1 MKTPGEQMQTFDKQ
15 DKSLWYLLGLRSS
28 LGFRVIGLFIIP
40 SALSPIF
47 IDRGNYGGS
56 YFLWFGL
63 IALAHL
69 SFSIALLICRQIIH
83 GNRKHESHPVKT
95 LIAFFIAQSVRG
107 SVLGFSVVN
116 LGFTDDPNL
125 SFRIFSGGIFIG
137 IILSIVA
144 ISVAEYDIHSNLV
157 RDLETKTIQLESIR
171 DSMEDR
177 LQVAEDNLRTFAVQ
191 TISPRITEIDGQLS
205 ALKSGGNRR
214 LALLQLQHYVD
225 DELRPFSHQI
235 AHDSMSSLVSNFT
248 NQEVRR
254 FRIPRQIKIANS
266 VRPFVSTLLFEVTL
280 VAAAQRTM
288 TVVEVLPAALFTTLF
303 FVSYFV
309 LFQKIFAGREL
320 SSLPGTIIGLTG
332 FAIVGPLALT
342 ISELLG
348 IAIPEHIKI
357 AVIFVG
363 LVFGSVNF
371 GFTLLTAQRTE
382 MATQLGEAIE
392 QLASVVSILRQ
403 REWIVRRRVS
413 YVMHGSLQS
422 SLNAAILKL
431 GASSEPSE
439 EMIDKIRSEISQALD
454 RIWQNRPE
462 DYSFAKAQQEI
473 TNVWEGTVQV
483 NWKIA
488 DSVSQALD
496 TNPTTAECLGEV
508 VREAVSNA
516 SRHGGA
522 DLVEIQITITNKR
535 VLVTAVDNGPSSN
548 TGKTQ
553 GLGSALLNDVCSSW
567 SLDANLGGG
576 MTLRAK
582 LLLEV

>member
-1 MKTPGEQMQTFDKQ
+1 MNILGERMQTVDKQ
-15 DKSLWYLLGLRSS
+15 DSSLWYLLGLRSS

-40 SALSPIF
+40 SALSPLF
-47 IDRGNYGGS
+47 IDRGTYGGS

-69 SFSIALLICRQIIH
+69 SFSIALLISRQIIH

-95 LIAFFIAQSVRG
+95 LIAFFIGQSVRG
-107 SVLGFSVVN
+107 LVLGFSVVN
-116 LGFTDDPNL
+116 LGFTDDPQL
-125 SFRIFSGGIFIG
+125 SFRIVSGGIFISV
-137 IILSIVA
+137 ILSIVA
-144 ISVAEYDIHSNLV
+144 ISVAVYDIHSNLV
-157 RDLETKTIQLESIR
+157 RDLETRTIELESIR
-171 DSMEDR
+171 ESMEDR

-191 TISPRITEIDGQLS
+191 TISPRITEIDGQLA
-205 ALKSGGNRR
+205 ALKSGGDKG
-214 LALLQLQHYVD
+214 LALKQLQDYVD

-235 AHDSMSSLVSNFT
+235 ARDSLSSFVSNST
-248 NQEVRR
+248 KQDVRQ
-254 FRIPRQIKIANS
+254 FRIPRHVNVANS

-288 TVVEVLPAALFTTLF
+288 TVVEVLPATLFTTLF

-309 LFQKIFAGREL
+309 LIRKIFAGQEL
-320 SSLPGTIIGLTG
+320 ASLPGTIVGLTF
-332 FAIVGPLALT
+332 FAIVGPLSLT

-348 IAIPEHIKI
+348 LAIPDHIKI
-357 AVIFVG
+357 AVIFIG
-363 LVFGSVNF
+363 LIFGSVNF
-371 GFTLLTAQRTE
+371 GFTLLTSQRTE
-382 MATQLGEAIE
+382 LANQLGEAIE
-392 QLASVVSILRQ
+392 QLGSVVSILRQ

-422 SLNAAILKL
+422 SLNAAVLKL
-431 GASSEPSE
+431 GASSNPSG
-439 EMIDKIRSEISQALD
+439 EMIDQIRSEISQALD
-454 RIWQNRPE
+454 RIWQDRSD

-483 NWKIA
+483 NWKLA
-488 DSVSQALD
+488 DGVSQALD

-522 DLVEIQITITNKR
+522 DLVKIQISIEDKR
-535 VLVTAVDNGPSSN
+535 VLVTVLDNGSSTN
-548 TGKTQ
+548 TEKTQ
-553 GLGSALLNDVCSSW
+553 GLGSELMSDVCSYW
-567 SLDANLGGG
+567 SLDPNPGGG

>member
-1 MKTPGEQMQTFDKQ
+1 MNTPGEQMQTFDKQ

-56 YFLWFGL
+56 YFLWLGL

-95 LIAFFIAQSVRG
+95 LIAFFLAQSVRG

-125 SFRIFSGGIFIG
+125 SFRIFSGGIFISV
-137 IILSIVA
+137 ILSIVA

-157 RDLETKTIQLESIR
+157 RDLETRTIELESIR
-171 DSMEDR
+171 ESMEDR
-177 LQVAEDNLRTFAVQ
+177 LQVAENNLRTFAVQ

-205 ALKSGGNRR
+205 ALKSGGDKG
-214 LALLQLQHYVD
+214 LALSQLQHYVD

-248 NQEVRR
+248 KQEVRQ
-254 FRIPRQIKIANS
+254 FRIPRQINIANS

-303 FVSYFV
+303 FYSYFV
-309 LFQKIFAGREL
+309 LFQKIFGGREL
-320 SSLPGTIIGLTG
+320 SSLPGTIIGLTI

-342 ISELLG
+342 ISELLSL
-348 IAIPEHIKI
+348 AIPEHIKI
-357 AVIFVG
+357 AVIFIG

-371 GFTLLTAQRTE
+371 GFTLLTSQRTE
-382 MATQLGEAIE
+382 LATQLGEAIE

-422 SLNAAILKL
+422 SLNAAVLKL
-431 GASSEPSE
+431 GASSNPSG
-439 EMIDKIRSEISQALD
+439 EMIDQIRSEISQALD
-454 RIWQNRPE
+454 RIWQNRSQ

-473 TNVWEGTVQV
+473 TNVWEGTVQI
-483 NWKIA
+483 NWKLA
-488 DSVSQALD
+488 EGVSQALD
-496 TNPTTAECLGEV
+496 KNPTTAECLGEV

-522 DLVEIQITITNKR
+522 DLVEIQIAIENKR
-535 VLVTAVDNGPSSN
+535 VLVTALDNGSSTN

>member
-1 MKTPGEQMQTFDKQ
+1 MNTPGEQMQTFDKQ

-95 LIAFFIAQSVRG
+95 LVAFFIAQSVRG

-137 IILSIVA
+137 VILSIVA

-157 RDLETKTIQLESIR
+157 RDLETRTIELESIR
-171 DSMEDR
+171 ESMEDR
-177 LQVAEDNLRTFAVQ
+177 LRVAEDNLRTFAVQ

-205 ALKSGGNRR
+205 ALKSGGDKG

-248 NQEVRR
+248 KQEVRQ
-254 FRIPRQIKIANS
+254 FRIPRQINIANS

-320 SSLPGTIIGLTG
+320 DSLPGTIIGLTV

-342 ISELLG
+342 ISESLG

-371 GFTLLTAQRTE
+371 GFTLLTSQRTE
-382 MATQLGEAIE
+382 LATQLGEAIE

-422 SLNAAILKL
+422 SLNAAVLKL
-431 GASSEPSE
+431 GASSDPSE
-439 EMIDKIRSEISQALD
+439 EMIDQIRSEISQALD

-473 TNVWEGTVQV
+473 TNVWAGTVQV

-522 DLVEIQITITNKR
+522 DLVEIQITIENKR
-535 VLVTAVDNGPSSN
+535 VLVTALDNGSSTN

>member
-1 MKTPGEQMQTFDKQ
+1 MKTPGEQMQTFDKP

-28 LGFRVIGLFIIP
+28 LGFRVIGLSIIP

-95 LIAFFIAQSVRG
+95 LVAFFIAQSVRG

-125 SFRIFSGGIFIG
+125 SFRIFSGGIFISV
-137 IILSIVA
+137 ILSIVA

-157 RDLETKTIQLESIR
+157 RDLETRTIELESIR
-171 DSMEDR
+171 ESMKDR

-191 TISPRITEIDGQLS
+191 TISPRITEIDGQLA
-205 ALKSGGNRR
+205 ALKSGGDKG
-214 LALLQLQHYVD
+214 LALSQLQHYVD

-248 NQEVRR
+248 KQEVRQ
-254 FRIPRQIKIANS
+254 FRIPRQINIANS

-288 TVVEVLPAALFTTLF
+288 TFVEVLPATLFTTLF

-320 SSLPGTIIGLTG
+320 ASLPGTIIGLTV

-342 ISELLG
+342 ISESLG

-357 AVIFVG
+357 AVIFIG

-371 GFTLLTAQRTE
+371 GFTLLTSQRTE
-382 MATQLGEAIE
+382 LATQLGEAIE
-392 QLASVVSILRQ
+392 QLALVVSILRQ

-422 SLNAAILKL
+422 SLNAAVLKL
-431 GASSEPSE
+431 GASSNPSG
-439 EMIDKIRSEISQALD
+439 EMIDQIRSEISQALD

-473 TNVWEGTVQV
+473 TNVWAGTVQV

-488 DSVSQALD
+488 DSASQALD

-522 DLVEIQITITNKR
+522 DLVEIQITIENKR
-535 VLVTAVDNGPSSN
+535 VLVTALDNGSCSN